1 MIAVES
7 TTSTEV
13 TPVAECAAPVVP
25 GGSPVLVGH
34 DVIRERELDLMAASI
49 ETSAEGLA
57 VFLLLAV
64 FGVAFVL
71 AMLTGVLA

>member
-1 MIAVES
+1 MIAVVS

-13 TPVAECAAPVVP
+13 APVADHAATGLP

-34 DVIRERELDLMAASI
+34 DVARERELDLMAASI

-64 FGVAFVL
+64 FGVASVL
-71 AMLTGVLA
+71 AMPTGVLA